1 MGDVNY
7 FLTFGAGFL
16 SFISPCCLP
25 LYPAFL
31 SYITG
36 VSMDDVKTDKLL
48 LQKRSLFHTLCFLL
62 GFSVIFIALGYG
74 TSFIGSLFRDYHD
87 AIRQIGALLI
97 ILFGFIT
104 LGVFR
109 PEAMMKE
116 RRIHFKHKPSGFL
129 GSILIGMAFAAGW
142 TPCTG
147 PILAAV
153 ITLASTN
160 PGSAV
165 PYMMLYVLGFAVP
178 FLLLSFFIT
187 KLKWIRKNQLLI
199 MKAGGVLMIVI
210 GVLLFFNWM
219 SLIII
224 LLSDLFGGFTG
235 F

>member
-1 MGDVNY
+1 MENGKRAKNCSKRRFPSEKNVYYKWEN
-7 FLTFGAGFL
+7 
-16 SFISPCCLP
+16 IS
-25 LYPAFL
+25 
-31 SYITG
+31 
-36 VSMDDVKTDKLL
+36 LL
-48 LQKRSLFHTLCFLL
+48 LFKSVRRFRYRKGFEASLFHTLCFLL

-129 GSILIGMAFAAGW
+129 GSVLIGMAFAAGW

-153 ITLASTN
+153 ITLAGTN

-187 KLKWIRKNQLLI
+187 KLKWIRKNQLFI

>member
-36 VSMDDVKTDKLL
+36 VSMDDVKTEKLL

-74 TSFIGSLFRDYHD
+74 TSFVGSLFRDYHD

-116 RRIHFKHKPSGFL
+116 RRIHFKHKTKRVFRFRLNWNGICGGMDAMYRSDISCCYYTCKHKSRLSGAVHGVICTRFCCSVSFIVFL
-129 GSILIGMAFAAGW
+129 YHKAEVDKKEPAFDHESRRRFDDCDWCVVIL
-142 TPCTG
+142 
-147 PILAAV
+147 
-153 ITLASTN
+153 
-160 PGSAV
+160 
-165 PYMMLYVLGFAVP
+165 
-178 FLLLSFFIT
+178 
-187 KLKWIRKNQLLI
+187 
-199 MKAGGVLMIVI
+199 
-210 GVLLFFNWM
+210 
-219 SLIII
+219 
-224 LLSDLFGGFTG
+224 
-235 F
+235 